1 MKVRK
6 YIAAAVIAA
15 TALGVATP
23 AFASD
28 EKVPV
33 VGVDASN
40 VGVTIRNAN
49 VGEEQFV
56 LKTVPEE
63 YTFTSPINY
72 DGEYEITTTST
83 SQMTAFKNF
92 VSGDEDKFTVSA
104 SVSQLKLN
112 EEADL
117 IDVDEFYINDNSI
130 GGATGVGTILY
141 GDTDFSDNIEG
152 TNDYAIDITSAKIEF
167 SKEDLQLND
176 TLSGTVLY
184 TQAAVVA
191 PS

>member
-1 MKVRK
+1 MKAAK
-6 YIAAAVIAA
+6 YIAAAMIVA

-40 VGVTIRNAN
+40 VGVTIRMAEE
-49 VGEEQFV
+49 GEEEFI

-63 YTFTSPINY
+63 YTFTTPINY
-72 DGEYEITTTST
+72 DGKYEITAS
-83 SQMTAFKNF
+83 SAAQMVAFKNF
-92 VSGDEDKFTVSA
+92 ESGDEDKFTVSA

-117 IDVDEFYINDNSI
+117 IDVDGFYINGNSI
-130 GGATGVGTILY
+130 GESTGEGTILY
-141 GDTDFSDNIEG
+141 GDTDFVKNIER
-152 TNDYAIDITSAKIEF
+152 TNDYAIDITNAKIDF
-167 SKEDLQLND
+167 TKEGLQLTD

-184 TQAAVVA
+184 TQSAVEI